1 MKRLL
6 SLVAVAAL
14 VAAMLPG
21 TGIAGL
27 RGAFEPIGR
36 GDLGDNFGNGLVN
49 GLQQLAQ
56 RPVPAPAGNGYAI
69 LERWYAFSTRSQ
81 VVGQETSREI
91 WQAMNRATPGL
102 LVADINDARRPILKD
117 EFGLVSYADPAWSP
131 NGRFLAYTVTN
142 AQVTE
147 ASLYVQEYLTS
158 NTMGTAV
165 TTVGSPILVVA
176 GGPGVRNRH
185 ADWSPDGNSLAFDS
199 DVSGTSTDIYTV
211 QVFPTVGTPVKKT
224 FVANRSEQNPAW
236 APDGVRI
243 AYDTNHFGPNIIEIV
258 DANTLAVT
266 LAETNFAAITHSNPD
281 WSSDGNSIFYDAPEN
296 EDAVANPDIWKLD
309 LATQAKCP
317 IHMDGAGD
325 VNPSIS
331 SFANVTGGVSF
342 NTFIFESQAFPPL
355 GQPGLRSWRSN
366 PVQTCVPPLPMAIAF
381 SPSNVNFNN
390 NQDLKMTLSFPNEV
404 KALGY
409 IMNPGFFAAE
419 LQGRDG
425 VRFRAASG
433 AFSGGLF
440 PSPLVLGISPNNVF
454 HEDLGSS
461 FPLDS
466 WNAGNE
472 TVTCS
477 LPKRTI
483 GERLTALGQ
492 TSGNVPIEVT
502 AYTNNAG
509 RSFRGFGYIHV
520 SGGNNAGAVALA
532 QNSPN
537 PFNPST
543 KIRFATSK
551 AGNVSL
557 RIFNVRGEL
566 VKTIVNERMNQG
578 SHEVSWD
585 GRATSG
591 QTVGS
596 GVYYA
601 KASVEGGASD
611 VIKMVVAK

>member
-6 SLVAVAAL
+6 SLVAVAAV

-36 GDLGDNFGNGLVN
+36 GDLGDGFGNGLPN

-69 LERWYAFSTRSQ
+69 LERWYAFTTRSQ

-102 LVADINDARRPILKD
+102 LVADITDARRPILKD
-117 EFGLVSYADPAWSP
+117 DTGLVSYADPAWSP
-131 NGRFLAYTVTN
+131 NGRFLAYTLTN
-142 AQVTE
+142 SQVTE
-147 ASLYVQEYLTS
+147 ASIVVQEYLTS
-158 NTMGTAV
+158 NTMSTAV
-165 TTVGSPILVVA
+165 TTVGGPMTVVA

-185 ADWSPDGNSLAFDS
+185 PDWSPDGNSLAYDS

-211 QVFPTVGTPVKKT
+211 QVFPTLGTPVKKT
-224 FVANRSEQNPAW
+224 FVANRSEQNPSWNPAG
-236 APDGVRI
+236 DKI
-243 AYDTNHFGPNIIEIV
+243 AYDTNHFGPNVIELV
-258 DANTLAVT
+258 NVNTLAVT
-266 LAETNFAAITHSNPD
+266 LAETNFAAISHSNPD
-281 WSSDGNSIFYDAPEN
+281 WSSDGNSIYYDAPEN

-309 LATQAKCP
+309 LPTQAKCP

-325 VNPSIS
+325 VNASIS
-331 SFANVTGGVSF
+331 SYANVSGGVSF

-355 GQPGLRSWRSN
+355 GQPGLRSWRAN
-366 PVQTCVPPLPMAIAF
+366 PIQTCVPPLPMAIQF
-381 SPSNVNFNN
+381 NPRNMNFNGIS
-390 NQDLKMTLSFPNEV
+390 DTDTMFMILSFPPEV
-404 KALGY
+404 KAAGY
-409 IMNPGFFAAE
+409 VMNPANINGK
-419 LQGRDG
+419 DG

-440 PSPLVLGISPNNVF
+440 PSPLVAGLSPEVNPDLGIPAFSIDDV
-454 HEDLGSS
+454 
-461 FPLDS
+461 
-466 WNAGNE
+466 NE
-472 TVTCS
+472 TVTCT

-483 GERLTALGQ
+483 ANRIIALGQ
-492 TSGNVPIEVT
+492 AGREVPLKVT
-502 AYTNNAG
+502 AYSNNAG
-509 RSFRGFGYIHV
+509 RSFQGFGYIKVQHNPN
-520 SGGNNAGAVALA
+520 GAGAIALM
-532 QNSPN
+532 QNAPN

-557 RIFNVRGEL
+557 RVFNVRGEL
-566 VKTIVNERMNQG
+566 VRTIVNERMNQG
-578 SHEVSWD
+578 SHEVTWD

-591 QTVGS
+591 QTVAS

-601 KASVEGGASD
+601 KAALEGGASD
-611 VIKMVVAK
+611 IIKMVVAK

>member
-6 SLVAVAAL
+6 SLVAVAAV

-27 RGAFEPIGR
+27 RGAFEPISR
-36 GDLGDNFGNGLVN
+36 GDLGDGFGNGLPN

-69 LERWYAFSTRSQ
+69 LERWYAFTTRSQ

-102 LVADINDARRPILKD
+102 LVEDILDARRPILKD
-117 EFGLVSYADPAWSP
+117 DNGLVSYADPAWSP
-131 NGRFLAYTVTN
+131 NGRFLAYTLTN
-142 AQVTE
+142 SQVTE
-147 ASLYVQEYLTS
+147 ASIVVQEYLTS
-158 NTMGTAV
+158 NTMSTAV
-165 TTVGSPILVVA
+165 TTVGGPMTVVA

-185 ADWSPDGNSLAFDS
+185 PDWSPDGNSLAFDS

-211 QVFPTVGTPVKKT
+211 QVFPTLGTPVKKT

-236 APDGVRI
+236 NPAGDKV

-258 DANTLAVT
+258 DVNTLAVT
-266 LAETNFAAITHSNPD
+266 LAETNFAAISHSNPD
-281 WSSDGNSIFYDAPEN
+281 WSSDGNSIYYDAPEN

-309 LATQAKCP
+309 LPTQAKCP

-325 VNPSIS
+325 VNPAIS
-331 SFANVTGGVSF
+331 SYVNVTGGVSF
-342 NTFIFESQAFPPL
+342 NTFIFESQAFPAL
-355 GQPGLRSWRSN
+355 GQPGLRSWRAN
-366 PVQTCVPPLPMAIAF
+366 PVQTCVSPLPMAIAF
-381 SPSNVNFNN
+381 SPSTINPKKDRSV
-390 NQDLKMTLSFPNEV
+390 QMILSFPDEV
-404 KALGY
+404 RNLGY
-409 IMNPGFFAAE
+409 IMNRGN
-419 LQGRDG
+419 LNGKDG

-440 PSPLVLGISPNNVF
+440 PSPLVMGISPDNVP
-454 HEDLGSS
+454 HPEYGSS
-461 FPLDS
+461 GEPWTTEDIPH
-466 WNAGNE
+466 E
-472 TVTCS
+472 TVTS
-477 LPKRTI
+477 TLPMRTI
-483 GERLTALGQ
+483 GERIAALGL
-492 TSGNVPIEVT
+492 TGSTVAVEVK
-502 AYTNNAG
+502 AYSNNAG
-509 RSFRGFGYIHV
+509 RSFRGFGYLHT
-520 SGGNNAGAVALA
+520 SGNNAGAVVMA

-551 AGNVSL
+551 AGSVSL
-557 RIFNVRGEL
+557 RVYNVRGEL
-566 VKTIVNERMNQG
+566 VKTIVNERMSQG

-591 QTVGS
+591 QTVAS

-601 KASVEGGASD
+601 KASLEGAPSD

>member
-117 EFGLVSYADPAWSP
+117 DLGLVSYADPAWSP

-147 ASLYVQEYLTS
+147 ASIYVQEYLTS
-158 NTMGTAV
+158 NTMNTAV

-176 GGPGVRNRH
+176 GGPSVRNRH
-185 ADWSPDGNSLAFDS
+185 ADWSPDGNSIAFDS
-199 DVSGTSTDIYTV
+199 DAAGSSIDVYTV
-211 QVFPTVGTPVKKT
+211 QVFPTVGVPVRKT

-236 APDGVRI
+236 NPAGDKL

-258 DANTLAVT
+258 DVNTLAVT
-266 LAETNFAAITHSNPD
+266 LAETNFAAISHSNPD
-281 WSSDGNSIFYDAPEN
+281 WSSDGNSIYYDAPEN

-309 LATQAKCP
+309 LPTQAKCP

-325 VNPSIS
+325 VNPAIS
-331 SFANVTGGVSF
+331 SFTNVTGGVSF

-355 GQPGLRSWRSN
+355 GQPGLRSWRAN
-366 PVQTCVPPLPMAIAF
+366 PVQTCVPPLPMAIQFA
-381 SPSNVNFNN
+381 PTNVNFNN
-390 NQDLKMTLSFPNEV
+390 GQNLKMTLSFPAEV
-404 KALGY
+404 QALGY
-409 IMNPGFFAAE
+409 IMNPGFVAAE
-419 LQGRDG
+419 LKGRDG

-440 PSPLVLGISPNNVF
+440 PSPLVQGISPVVSDAF
-454 HEDLGSS
+454 GL
-461 FPLDS
+461 PLDS
-466 WNAGNE
+466 YDNNKE

-477 LPKRTI
+477 VNKRAL
-483 GERLTALGQ
+483 GQRLTALGL
-492 TSGNVPIEVT
+492 TSGNVPVEVT

-520 SGGNNAGAVALA
+520 SGGNGAGAIALA

-591 QTVGS
+591 QTVSS